1 VRCHTF
7 ITESTFGLPYYCW
20 PTKQLFADINVV
32 AHQCSGGT
40 RIGAVLFVC
49 GSGLPSGVDASIG
62 PLMCMAL
69 LLNQVF
75 AMPV

>member
-1 VRCHTF
+1 M
-7 ITESTFGLPYYCW
+7 P
-20 PTKQLFADINVV
+20 V

-62 PLMCMAL
+62 PLNVHGAVAEPGVRNAGVAL
-69 LLNQVF
+69 PPTHLVS
-75 AMPV
+75 V